1 MRQCTIHVYNLHD
14 DGNEVYKQ
22 EGFLKDILFVIPN
35 SQNIILIK
43 TANSTAQEAFDAKLD
58 DTVIMNIS
66 SNQITSTFKV
76 NPTPLLHLSSDGTR
90 AIDSTLR
97 VFDIVNGSVVQN
109 FHATLENNDGVA
121 KYRAKITRDGKFAVW
136 LNEQDGTLRVADVD
150 SGEIIGEALTH
161 ALPQSLEVTEDN
173 IIAIGCDDG
182 RVMLLQIWPQDKPG
196 REAILTK
203 KTVRQVTTGY
213 MHLEKARAYH
223 KSTCC
228 TVL

>member
-1 MRQCTIHVYNLHD
+1 MLINGTSQCHKYIYIFFSSIYSSLILYKFTTECFHSSYRFLVTLQQYPQLYEGRQCTIHVYNLHD

-66 SNQITSTFKV
+66 SNQITSTSKV
-76 NPTPLLHLSSDGTR
+76 NPTPLLHFSSDGTR

-150 SGEIIGEALTH
+150 SGEIIGEALT
-161 ALPQSLEVTEDN
+161 Q
-173 IIAIGCDDG
+173 
-182 RVMLLQIWPQDKPG
+182 R
-196 REAILTK
+196 
-203 KTVRQVTTGY
+203 TTPVPRSYGG
-213 MHLEKARAYH
+213 
-223 KSTCC
+223 
-228 TVL
+228 